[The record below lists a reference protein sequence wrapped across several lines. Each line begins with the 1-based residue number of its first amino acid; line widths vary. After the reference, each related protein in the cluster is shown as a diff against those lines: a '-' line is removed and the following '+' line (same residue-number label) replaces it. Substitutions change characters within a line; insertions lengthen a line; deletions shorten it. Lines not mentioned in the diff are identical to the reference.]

1 MADDIELD
9 IGLNF
14 DDQIVASYDRLIKSL
29 TQKTQA
35 AILETLDNV
44 KGAVSKKWGE
54 FPFASMHSKTGGALI
69 AEKAFLTSLAVDLQ
83 KQGYDKSSNE
93 FKAALLNAQY
103 ASAFSDPIQRYR
115 RMQAEGYSSAAAL
128 TAPGTALGKTIQ
140 QDWEFLRS
148 SWARDF
154 VVSEKMNG
162 LKREELEKLHIPQL
176 KDLAKEQG
184 LKVKSKTRKDD
195 LIDALIQRSNE
206 SDTHI
211 DFGGMRKMYNM
222 LLEKQMLFA
231 GKVSVEDLEAKVAAG
246 EGKWKLPYGP
256 HREDNFEPII
266 KGLDTI
272 DSKAGKAKKSFEAWG
287 HALKGALGAITAIG
301 STALKIGGAIVGAG
315 AVAYRAS
322 ESMVLNSAASMDK
335 RRGFL
340 GMSLTDVA
348 ETQVAGR
355 SVGLG
360 EGTIFSEIEKLS
372 SQREEFLKLGKGLD
386 PLYSSLQGTFGILAG
401 EKDPYKAYKAM
412 ADKLYSDL
420 KGKSEDDRKEALML
434 LDKQGLGGMAHLVGA
449 MLSNEGLAKTYETP
463 SAFFKTEYNP
473 YREGAYGEAELLTPQ
488 IAKLNE
494 SLKASYTQMA
504 KDWETAFGVPFKSW
518 WNNTLINTIIPWFEK
533 IAWLRSDEAKNERT
547 IGKAVHAS
555 VADRNK
561 AIEAYAGEY
570 QSKWAGWYQRP
581 RHDLFVTNTL
591 PTDKS
596 GSWVYAPYE
605 GKKSEQIWN
614 FYNKFAESKVDIN
627 DVDDLK
633 RRDRVRRMIKT
644 LDSETGLSKLLTN
657 KEFNAADVVL
667 YQAMD
672 LGARSEEG
680 MKAFNAIVN
689 AMLETGSKHAGTEK
703 ILEALNKIA
712 ENTGNMTEFLKDS
725 DVQHLFMTYGGKGFA
740 EQMQHSYSTPTD
752 INRQ

>member
-1 MADDIELD
+1 MADDDIELD
-9 IGLNF
+9 IGLKF
-14 DDQIVASYDRLIKSL
+14 DDQINASFDKLLSTL
-29 TQKTQA
+29 SQKTQD
-35 AILETLDNV
+35 AIRHTLDNV
-44 KGAVSKKWGE
+44 KGAVTKDWGQ
-54 FPFASMHSKTGGALI
+54 FPFASMHTSAGNKI
-69 AEKAFLTSLAVDLQ
+69 AEQTFLASLAADLQ
-83 KQGYDKSSNE
+83 KQGYNKSSNE

-103 ASAFSDPIQRYR
+103 ASSFSDPVQRYR
-115 RMQAEGYSSAAAL
+115 RMQAEGYGKAAEL
-128 TAPGTALGKTIQ
+128 TAPGTALGKIIQ
-140 QDWEFLRS
+140 QDWDFLRS
-148 SWARDF
+148 PWSRDY
-154 VVSEKMNG
+154 VTTEKHEG
-162 LKREELEKLHIPQL
+162 FKREELEKLHVPQL

-206 SDTHI
+206 SDAHI

-360 EGTIFSEIEKLS
+360 EGTIFGEIEKLS

-420 KGKSEDDRKEALML
+420 KGKSEDERKEALML

-504 KDWETAFGVPFKSW
+504 KDWEMAFGVPFKSW

-533 IAWLRSDEAKNERT
+533 IAWLRSDEAKNGRT
-547 IGKAVHAS
+547 ISKAVRAS

-614 FYNKFAESKVDIN
+614 FYNKFAESTVDIN
-627 DVDDLK
+627 DVDNLK

-680 MKAFNAIVN
+680 MKAFYAIVN
-689 AMLETGSKHAGTEK
+689 SMLETGSKHAGTEK

-725 DVQHLFMTYGGKGFA
+725 DVQHLFMTYGGKGFT